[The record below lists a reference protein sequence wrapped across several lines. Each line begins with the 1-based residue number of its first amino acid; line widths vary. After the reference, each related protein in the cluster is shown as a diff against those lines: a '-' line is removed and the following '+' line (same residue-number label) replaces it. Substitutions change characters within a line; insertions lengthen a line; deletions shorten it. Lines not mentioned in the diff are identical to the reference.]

1 MSSAALLETGGLSKD
16 FGGIH
21 AVRNLDLSVKE
32 GEIVGLIGPNG
43 SGKSTLVNLIAG
55 TYQPS
60 AGRVEFCGHDVTG
73 LRPPEM
79 ALRGAARTF
88 QSSRPFLNLSVRDNI
103 VAAALLRHRSVVEAR
118 RKADQVLGVTGLTGE
133 AEILATSLPVERRKR
148 LDLARALATE
158 PKLLM
163 LDEVMAGL
171 NPKEMEEGIQLVR
184 EINASGVTVIFIEHV
199 MKAVMALCHRV
210 AVLNQGELLAEGV
223 PQDVMNRDEVIR
235 AYLGEGYR
243 RARD

>member
-1 MSSAALLETGGLSKD
+1 MSGTVMLETAGLSKD

-21 AVRNLDLSVKE
+21 AVRNLTLSVRK

-55 TYQPS
+55 VYQPS
-60 AGRVEFCGHDVTG
+60 AGRVRFQGAEVTG

-79 ALRGAARTF
+79 AQRGAARTF
-88 QSSRPFLNLSVRDNI
+88 QSSRPFLNLSVRDN
-103 VAAALLRHRSVVEAR
+103 VVTAALLRHRSVSVAWE
-118 RKADQVLGVTGLTGE
+118 KAEEVLALTGLAAE
-133 AEILATSLPVERRKR
+133 ADLLATSLPVERRKR

-158 PKLLM
+158 PALLM

-171 NPKEMEEGIQLVR
+171 NPREMEEGIRLVR
-184 EINASGVTVIFIEHV
+184 AINASGVTVIFIEHV
-199 MKAVMALCHRV
+199 MKVVVALCHRV
-210 AVLNQGELLAEGV
+210 IVLNQGELLAEGA
-223 PQDVMNRDEVIR
+223 PRDVMNRDEVIR

-243 RARD
+243 HARD